1 MNISKVKI
9 KNYRSIK
16 DDEFEASK
24 FVCIIGENNAG
35 KSTTLLGISL
45 FFSGTALKD
54 SDFYDAQKPIYI
66 ELTFS
71 EIVEGDLK
79 RLSIEHRER
88 IGSIITDNQLILTRV
103 YYPNN
108 GGSEILCN
116 RNAPKD
122 NRFDKDTISGMLKG
136 KKGKEIEKSISV
148 LFPEYKN
155 EFLGIVTQASVY
167 TKIEEIINKL
177 PSEDLELRLAPIPTG
192 IDASI
197 KYFLPEP
204 IYIAA
209 VKDLSDEV
217 KAKDSSSFGKLLGI
231 LLKTLEK
238 SKDLEDILNSF
249 NQLHGLLN
257 RVDTETGVLDGRI
270 ELLKSIESLISG
282 YLKENFP
289 RTNIELEIPK
299 PELKQLFGNTKII
312 VDDGVRGFVDTKG
325 DGLKRSV
332 TFAILRSYVE
342 HSKSQKAKKLIVSEG
357 EEEQEEVLE
366 QPYIFLFEEP
376 ELFLHPTAQ
385 LILFEALEKLTQ
397 IGNQVFA
404 TTHSPLFFSP
414 RATGTFIK
422 VTKQYPKG
430 IKPFGKLTTINLL
443 SEIDAKDAFQIIC
456 YENNTAA
463 FFSNKVLLVEGD
475 CDFIY
480 IKEVAKK
487 INNSWSFDY
496 RNIPVI
502 KIDGKSNVKRF
513 KDFYSRFNI
522 EVFVLLDA
530 DAVIDGF
537 ELLNVSDEIKAKRNS
552 LLQSLDKMAEQM
564 GLIPTINGKKVK
576 EITGRET
583 WKDRYS
589 KLKSYAMRVKAGE
602 SLDVSEIEDIDFL
615 FAEEE
620 NNVRRKVFTSPHPIK
635 EKEELLSDL
644 RECNIFVLS
653 RGAIES
659 YYPENVQGT
668 DKPTKAL
675 DAIAVLNGHQ
685 NVKDFL
691 PKVMH
696 HDVEHCELELI
707 FSKIFA

>member
-1 MNISKVKI
+1 MKISKVKI
-9 KNYRSIK
+9 KNYRGIK

-35 KSTTLLGISL
+35 KSTTLLAISI
-45 FFSGTALKD
+45 FFSGTGLKD
-54 SDFYDAQKPIYI
+54 SDFYDVQEPIHI
-66 ELTFS
+66 ELTFN
-71 EIVEGDLK
+71 EIEEGDIK
-79 RLSIEHRER
+79 RLTTEHRGR
-88 IGSIITDNQLILTRV
+88 IRDIIEGDQLTLVRV
-103 YYPNN
+103 YYQN
-108 GGSEILCN
+108 GKNELSYKRLF
-116 RNAPKD
+116 PKD
-122 NRFDKDTISGMLKG
+122 NRFDADTITAMLKG
-136 KKGKEIEKSISV
+136 KKGKEIEVSISG
-148 LFPEYKN
+148 LFHEYVSD
-155 EFLGIVTQASVY
+155 FSGIITQVAA
-167 TKIEEIINKL
+167 TAKIEEIIKRL
-177 PSEDLELRLAPIPTG
+177 SPDDLELKLSPLPTG

-197 KYFLPEP
+197 KPLLPEP

-238 SKDLEDILNSF
+238 SKDLEDILGSF
-249 NQLHGLLN
+249 KQLHGLLN
-257 RVDTETGVLDGRI
+257 RIDTDAGISDGRI
-270 ELLKSIESLISG
+270 DLLKSVELLISG

-289 RTNIELEIPK
+289 SINIELEIPK
-299 PELKQLFGNTKII
+299 PDLKQLLSNTKII
-312 VDDGVRGFVDTKG
+312 IDDGVRGFVDTKG

-332 TFAILRSYVE
+332 TFALLRSYIE
-342 HSKSQKAKKLIVSEG
+342 HSKSQRFKKIIVTD
-357 EEEQEEVLE
+357 EEKDQNEILE

-414 RATGTFIK
+414 RATGTFVK
-422 VTKQYPKG
+422 VTKQYPSG
-430 IKPFGKLTTINLL
+430 MKPFGKLTTINLL

-480 IKEVAKK
+480 IKEIAKK
-487 INNSWSFDY
+487 VNEDWCFNY

-502 KIDGKSNVKRF
+502 KIDGKGNVKRF
-513 KDFYSRFNI
+513 KDFYSRFDI

-530 DAVIDGF
+530 DAIIDGF
-537 ELLNVSDEIKAKRNS
+537 ELLNVSDEIKEKRNI
-552 LLQSLDKMAEQM
+552 LLKVLDNIAKDT
-564 GLIPTINGKKVK
+564 GLLPSINGKKIK

-583 WKDRYS
+583 WKDRYN
-589 KLKSYAMRVKAGE
+589 KLKIYAMRVKAGE
-602 SLDVSEIEDIDFL
+602 ALNQSEIDDIDFL

-620 NNVRRKVFTSPHPIK
+620 NNMRRQVFTNTPTII
-635 EKEELLSDL
+635 EKDKLLSDL

-653 RGAIES
+653 KGAIES
-659 YYPENVQGT
+659 YYPNNVQGA

-675 DAIAVLNGHQ
+675 NAITILKEHQ
-685 NVKDFL
+685 NIKDFL
-691 PKVMH
+691 PKIMH

-707 FSKIFA
+707 FSKIFV